1 MNLFE
6 LLSSDEKDM
15 MEKYIDAY
23 LFSKNDEG
31 NYRTASL
38 EYIMREWAQEKENL
52 FHLFGNRF
60 IISQEVSFVRSEDE
74 LAMDLDNKLCGY
86 GKVGHRFIDSY
97 YSDFLNT
104 AFDGRGSDWYNARDL
119 VNTLTLAGNIYEGDT
134 FEITD
139 PNGKSIKISH
149 GCKVLKALGKI
160 ATAFKLEGF
169 EEFRICHS
177 QILNQKKLRGNLCL
191 SIHPLDFMTMSDNEC
206 DWNSCMS
213 WADYGCYRQ
222 GTVEMM
228 NSPLMVVAYLTAEE
242 PMHMPGTD
250 ERWSNK
256 KWRELFIVDKN
267 IIANVKGYPYRN
279 EDLSKKVLEW
289 LKELA
294 EVHEFGAY
302 TEKVYE
308 YNAFR
313 RSYIDELHKEVTV
326 EPHTCNMYN
335 DFSDNQFAYFGTQI
349 PNHYSFYYS
358 GASECLSCGSTDCDF
373 DGEGQLVG
381 ECCESRFVC
390 EFCGESYNSD
400 EDFVEVDG
408 QWICP
413 YCYENHTVDD
423 SFTGEA
429 HLDSYIRRLYIT
441 FDNGK
446 HFINNHYHVFED
458 FDRHEMAYYTRAIYR
473 IREYWNTAFFVK
485 AEDLT
490 DEGIYALG
498 FDDFDRMKQNLDQ
511 DGKRRIRENTRID
524 AIELPQL
531 SPALK

>member
-23 LFSKNDEG
+23 LFSNDDG

-38 EYIMREWAQEKENL
+38 EYIMREWAKEKENL
-52 FHLFGNRF
+52 FHLFGDRF
-60 IISQEVSFVRSEDE
+60 IISKEVSFSRSEDE
-74 LAMDLDNKLCGY
+74 LAMELDNKLCGY
-86 GKVGHRFIDSY
+86 SGIGHRFIESY

-104 AFDGRGSDWYNARDL
+104 AFDGYRNEWYNARDL

-134 FEITD
+134 FEITA

-160 ATAFKLEGF
+160 ATAFSLEGF

-206 DWNSCMS
+206 GWSSCMS
-213 WADYGCYRQ
+213 WAEYGCYRQ

-228 NSPLMVVAYLTAEE
+228 NSPMMVVAYLTAEE
-242 PMHMPGTD
+242 PMHMPGTA
-250 ERWSNK
+250 EKWSNK

-289 LKELA
+289 FKELA
-294 EVHEFGAY
+294 EVHELGTY

-326 EPHTCNMYN
+326 EPHTYNMYN

-349 PNHYSFYYS
+349 PDHYSFYYYF
-358 GASECLSCGSTDCDF
+358 A
-373 DGEGQLVG
+373 
-381 ECCESRFVC
+381 
-390 EFCGESYNSD
+390 
-400 EDFVEVDG
+400 
-408 QWICP
+408 
-413 YCYENHTVDD
+413 
-423 SFTGEA
+423 
-429 HLDSYIRRLYIT
+429 
-441 FDNGK
+441 
-446 HFINNHYHVFED
+446 
-458 FDRHEMAYYTRAIYR
+458 
-473 IREYWNTAFFVK
+473 
-485 AEDLT
+485 
-490 DEGIYALG
+490 
-498 FDDFDRMKQNLDQ
+498 
-511 DGKRRIRENTRID
+511 
-524 AIELPQL
+524 PQ
-531 SPALK
+531 SV